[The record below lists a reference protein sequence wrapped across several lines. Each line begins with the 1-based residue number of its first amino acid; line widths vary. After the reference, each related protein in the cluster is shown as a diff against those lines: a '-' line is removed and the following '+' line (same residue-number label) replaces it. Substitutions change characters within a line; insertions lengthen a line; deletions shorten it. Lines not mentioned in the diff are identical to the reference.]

1 MSEPLDH
8 YDAVVVG
15 GALAGASAALLLA
28 RKRPDARIL
37 VVEPQQAFPR
47 KVGEATVEAS
57 AYFLESVLH
66 LEEHLETEQLP
77 KHGLRYWFADGQP
90 RRFAEMSEVAPRAL
104 ADVPTFQLDRSRLDE
119 AVLTA
124 AAEAG
129 CEVARGAKVTG
140 WEEGWP
146 ESRVTIAQVNQDGE
160 DGCER
165 TVTTRWLVDGSGRHA
180 FVARRK
186 RLLKR
191 TEEHPV
197 AAMWGRWN
205 GAADLDDADFVA
217 ATGLPPIG
225 DGVRRRL
232 ATNHFC
238 GYGWWAWV
246 IPLSDGA
253 TSVGLV
259 HHRDLYTPPGD
270 GTPEERFRAFVAAQ
284 PGLSEILDGAELADF
299 NAYRHLPY
307 VAGRYAGRGWALTGD
322 AASFLDPYYSPGLDH
337 LAMSVFASVELIGH
351 DLAAAADGGGDEAR
365 LDERLETHND
375 HFLRSYPRWLSGL
388 YLGKYE
394 LMGDAEL
401 TACSYAIDTALY
413 YFGIV
418 TSVYRYPESLANPTF
433 GLSNPQSE
441 WAWRTMRF
449 FNRRLNR
456 IARFRRAT
464 GSYGRKNL
472 GWRRFGPAPG
482 LGMKSLPMLVSGI
495 ALWLRLEA
503 GVLVRRLRHGR
514 PDLSRPV
521 PATTG

>member
-1 MSEPLDH
+1 MPEPLDH

-28 RKRPDARIL
+28 RKRPAARIL
-37 VVEPQQAFPR
+37 VVEPQKTFPR
-47 KVGEATVEAS
+47 KVGEATVETS

-66 LEEHLETEQLP
+66 LGEHLAAEQLP

-90 RRFAEMSEVAPRAL
+90 RRFAEMSEVAPRGL
-104 ADVPTFQLDRSRLDE
+104 ADVPTYQLDRSRLDE
-119 AVLTA
+119 AVLAA

-129 CEVARGAKVTG
+129 CEVARGARVAA

-146 ESRVTIAQVNQDGE
+146 ESRVTVAAE
-160 DGCER
+160 DGSER

-186 RLLKR
+186 RLLER

-205 GAADLDDADFVA
+205 GAADLDDADFLA
-217 ATGLPPIG
+217 ATGLPPLG
-225 DGVRRRL
+225 DLRRRL

-259 HHRDLYTPPGD
+259 HHRDLWAPPGD
-270 GTPEERFRAFVAAQ
+270 GSPEERYRAFATSQ
-284 PGLSEILDGAELADF
+284 PGLSEILAGAELADF

-307 VAGRYAGRGWALTGD
+307 VAERYAGRGWALTGD
-322 AASFLDPYYSPGLDH
+322 AGSFLDPYYSPGLDH
-337 LAMSVFASVELIGH
+337 LAMSVFASVEMIGE
-351 DLAAAADGGGDEAR
+351 DLAEQENGGRDDAR
-365 LDERLETHND
+365 LDEMLERHNGR
-375 HFLRSYPRWLSGL
+375 FLRSYPRWLSGL

-401 TACSYAIDTALY
+401 TACSYMIDTALY

-418 TSVYRYPESLANPTF
+418 TPVHRHPESLANPTF
-433 GLSNPQSE
+433 GLSNRPSE
-441 WAWRTMRF
+441 WAWRTLHF

-464 GSYGRKNL
+464 GTYGRKNL
-472 GWRRFGPAPG
+472 GWRHFGPAPG
-482 LGMKSLPMLVSGI
+482 LGLKSLPMLVSGLT
-495 ALWLRLEA
+495 LWLRLEA
-503 GVLVRRLRHGR
+503 RMLFGRLRHGR

-521 PATTG
+521 PAPSG